1 MNELVSVPSKKTRRF
16 RTRRTINKLMLVLI
30 SVISLFIFSLIL
42 ALLYT
47 IVRKGLPDID
57 VHFLVGLPEEIDA
70 GGGVGPFLWNSLY
83 ILFLSLALSLP
94 IGIGAGI
101 FLAEYAPRTR
111 SMEWVRGAIESLASV
126 PSIVFGL
133 FGYALFVEYFQ
144 IGVTI
149 LGAAVTLALL
159 NLPVLARVTEEAV
172 TAVPSTWREA
182 SFALG
187 ATKTQTILK
196 TVLPAAA
203 KGIITG
209 ISLVAC
215 RAFGESAIILL
226 VGGTSTSGEM
236 WDFHLLSEGATLPV
250 HLWYIQS
257 EALVADAQEIAQKTS
272 ALLVV
277 IVLLLSFAIRF
288 PLWLTQRKKPR

>member
-1 MNELVSVPSKKTRRF
+1 MNDQATLLHEKTSRLYIRRLTN
-16 RTRRTINKLMLVLI
+16 RLMLG
-30 SVISLFIFSLIL
+30 VIIIVSLAVFFVIL

-47 IVRKGLPDID
+47 IVKKGLPNINI
-57 VHFLVGLPEEIDA
+57 HFLIGPPEEIDA
-70 GGGVGPFLWNSLY
+70 GGGVGPFLWNSIY
-83 ILFLSLALSLP
+83 ILVLSLLLSLP

-101 FLAEYAPRTR
+101 FLAEYAPNNRI
-111 SMEWVRGAIESLASV
+111 MEWVRGAIESLASV

-149 LGAAVTLALL
+149 LGASITLALL
-159 NLPVLARVTEEAV
+159 NLPVLARVSEEAI

-187 ATKTQTILK
+187 ATKAQTIIK
-196 TVLPAAA
+196 TVLPAAK
-203 KGIITG
+203 KGILTG
-209 ISLVAC
+209 VSLVAC

-226 VGGTSTSGEM
+226 VGGTSSSGEM

-257 EALVADAQEIAQKTS
+257 EALVADAQQIAEKTS
-272 ALLVV
+272 ALLVLM
-277 IVLLLSFAIRF
+277 VLFLSFIVRF
-288 PLWLTQRKKPR
+288 PLWLSQRKK